1 MIILVKRPPESRS
14 NPLGLKGEHNR
25 IFNKQLLTKSLFE
38 KAIKCG
44 MMIPIDQN
52 NL

>member
-1 MIILVKRPPESRS
+1 MIILIKTPPESRS

-25 IFNKQLLTKSLFE
+25 FFYKQVLTKELFI

-44 MMIPIDQN
+44 MMVPIK
-52 NL
+52 